1 MDRYLTY
8 DIPAEAGGLLVEQF
22 LHRQGFSRQVRIQL
36 KKFSDGVLLDGQS
49 VFLTHRLQGG
59 EQLAVH
65 LHETASSE
73 RIIPVPLP
81 LSILYEDE
89 DLLVVHKPAGMPI
102 HPSMHNDDN
111 TLANALAWYYDQ
123 QNKPFVFR
131 CCNRLDRDTSGLT
144 IVAKNMLC
152 ASILSERTARKEIH
166 REYLGIVRG
175 HLPEASGTIRAPLG
189 RKPGSI
195 IERTVDFACGETAVT
210 HFRVLAEENGHSLL
224 QLLLE
229 TGRTHQIRVHL
240 QYLGFPLVGDYLYNP
255 DYEWIHRQALHSYRM
270 AFQHPTTGKSLVFTD
285 PLPEDMQRILPHANC
300 SNLA

>member
-8 DIPAEAGGLLVEQF
+8 DIPAEAVGLSVEQF
-22 LHRQGFSRQVRIQL
+22 LHKQGFSRQVRIQL
-36 KKFSDGVLLDGQS
+36 KKFSDGVLADGQS
-49 VFLTHRLQGG
+49 VFLTHRLRGG
-59 EQLAVH
+59 EHLSIY
-65 LHETASSE
+65 LHETAPSE

-152 ASILSERTARKEIH
+152 ASILSERTARKEIR

-175 HLPEASGTIRAPLG
+175 RLPMTHGTIRAPLG

-195 IERTVDFACGETAVT
+195 IERTVDFTHGEAAVT

-224 QLLLE
+224 QLILE
-229 TGRTHQIRVHL
+229 TGRTHQIRIHL
-240 QYLGFPLVGDYLYNP
+240 QYLGFPLVGEYLYNP
-255 DYEWIHRQALHSYRM
+255 DYEWIRRQALHSYRM
-270 AFQHPTTGKSLVFTD
+270 TFYHPITGKSLVFTD